1 MKILKLGTT
10 KECLGSSTDK
20 KAKIKYRWSF
30 GHLKMLN
37 DVLWGLYSI
46 ENAKIRYSYGFSF
59 YKMLKV
65 VVAVVLIFK
74 KMLK

>member
-1 MKILKLGTT
+1 MKILKLGMT

-20 KAKIKYRWSF
+20 KARTKCRWSF
-30 GHLKMLN
+30 GLLKMLN
-37 DVLWGLYSI
+37 DVLRGLYSI

>member
-1 MKILKLGTT
+1 MKILKLGMT

-20 KAKIKYRWSF
+20 KARIKCRWSF
-30 GHLKMLN
+30 GLLKMLN
-37 DVLWGLYSI
+37 DVLRGLYSI
-46 ENAKIRYSYGFSF
+46 ENAKIRYNYGFSF

-65 VVAVVLIFK
+65 VVAVVFILK